1 MQYSEGTIGRIFALK
16 LETGERLPDAV
27 ADFAREHAV
36 RNAMVMF
43 VGGAG
48 ATSRLVVGPEEN
60 SGDDIIPII
69 HRLGG
74 IHEVIAMGT
83 LFPDENGHPE
93 LHMHAATGR
102 EGTATVGCTRA
113 GVDVWLIGEV
123 ILLEICGIGGFRKK
137 DPKTGIQILQFSD
150 PASK

>member
-1 MQYSEGTIGRIFALK
+1 MQYSEGTVGRIFALK

-27 ADFAREHAV
+27 VGFAREHAV
-36 RNAMVMF
+36 RSAMVMF

-60 SGDDIIPII
+60 RGDDVIPII
-69 HRLGG
+69 HTLGG
-74 IHEVIAMGT
+74 IHELVAMGT

-93 LHMHAATGR
+93 LHMHAAAGR
-102 EGTATVGCTRA
+102 EGAATVGCTRA

-123 ILLEICGIGGFRKK
+123 ILLEICGVGVFRKK
-137 DPKTGIQILQFSD
+137 DPKTGMQVLQFSG

>member
-1 MQYSEGTIGRIFALK
+1 
-16 LETGERLPDAV
+16 
-27 ADFAREHAV
+27 
-36 RNAMVMF
+36 MVMF

-60 SGDDIIPII
+60 RGDDIIPII
-69 HRLGG
+69 HELGG
-74 IHEVIAMGT
+74 IHEVLAVGT
-83 LFPDENGHPE
+83 LFPDENGHPDM
-93 LHMHAATGR
+93 HMHAATGR
-102 EGTATVGCTRA
+102 EGTAAVGCTRA

-137 DPKTGIQILQFSD
+137 DPKTGIQLLQFSD

>member
-1 MQYSEGTIGRIFALK
+1 MQYSEGTIGRVFALK

-27 ADFAREHAV
+27 VNFAREHSV
-36 RNAMVMF
+36 RSAMVMF

-48 ATSRLVVGPEEN
+48 AASRLVVGPEEN
-60 SGDDIIPII
+60 RVDDIIPII
-69 HRLGG
+69 HTLGG
-74 IHEVIAMGT
+74 IQEVMAVGT
-83 LFPDENGHPE
+83 LFPDENGLPE

-123 ILLEICGIGGFRKK
+123 ILLEICGIGGLRKK
-137 DPKTGIQILQFSD
+137 DLKTGFQMLQFAGSE
-150 PASK
+150 SK